1 MNWCRSVW
9 SAFHANDLTRARRDV
24 LLTLE
29 SYARASPGGVPW
41 PSHATLAA
49 RARCSERTVRRALAI
64 GRKLGLV
71 SWVSRWIPSA
81 WRALRASNHYVLHGF
96 SIAGHGVRG
105 VESQKQERGIEAS
118 RPGAPPGS
126 DARILAKFIAG
137 KGRWTLRKL
146 RTS

>member
-9 SAFHANDLTRARRDV
+9 SAFHANDLTRAGRDV

-29 SYARASPGGVPW
+29 SYARMSPGGVPW

-71 SWVSRWIPSA
+71 SWIPRWVPSA
-81 WRALRASNHYVLHGF
+81 WRAVRASNRYVLHGF

-105 VESQKQERGIEAS
+105 VESQKESKVQKGAQEALT
-118 RPGAPPGS
+118 A
-126 DARILAKFIAG
+126 ARRVMETRLLQGWA
-137 KGRWTLRKL
+137 LRKP